1 MKLKI
6 NELQVNTE
14 NPRHIKDE
22 KFKKLV
28 SSIIEF
34 PEMLDLRPIVI
45 DENNVILGGNM
56 RYRACKEA
64 GLKEVP
70 VKIAKGLTD
79 KQKKEFIIKDNV
91 GFGEWDWDIIGNEW
105 NSVELSDWGL
115 DVWQNEDDK
124 PEEEILSRNIK
135 APAYDVKDEK
145 PEISILYNE
154 KKTKELV
161 EKIKK
166 SKITNTE
173 KDFLIKAAQRHTV
186 FNYQNIADFYA
197 HSNKEV
203 QELMEESALVVI
215 DLHDAIKNGFVQLT
229 NTIKDIYFEENE
241 K

>member
-91 GFGEWDWDIIGNEW
+91 G
-105 NSVELSDWGL
+105 
-115 DVWQNEDDK
+115 WQ
-124 PEEEILSRNIK
+124 
-135 APAYDVKDEK
+135 
-145 PEISILYNE
+145 
-154 KKTKELV
+154 
-161 EKIKK
+161 
-166 SKITNTE
+166 
-173 KDFLIKAAQRHTV
+173 
-186 FNYQNIADFYA
+186 
-197 HSNKEV
+197 
-203 QELMEESALVVI
+203 
-215 DLHDAIKNGFVQLT
+215 
-229 NTIKDIYFEENE
+229 
-241 K
+241 

>member
-14 NPRHIKDE
+14 NPRHIKDD

-34 PEMLDLRPIVI
+34 PEMLELRPIVI

-135 APAYDVKDEK
+135 APAYDVKEEK

-186 FNYQNIADFYA
+186 YNYQNIADFYA